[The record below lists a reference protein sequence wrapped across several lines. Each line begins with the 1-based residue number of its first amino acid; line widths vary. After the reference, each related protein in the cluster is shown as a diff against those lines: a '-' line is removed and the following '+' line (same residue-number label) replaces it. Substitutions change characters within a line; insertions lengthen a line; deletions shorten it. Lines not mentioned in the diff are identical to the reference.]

1 METPGDADKH
11 SSASAASK
19 RRGAGETLVKTGI
32 FGSEDRERSYRIL
45 EEERGN
51 LEERPWLTDHSG
63 ASGEEE
69 GSKVNG

>member
-1 METPGDADKH
+1 METPGAYAPRCAYSYADKH

-32 FGSEDRERSYRIL
+32 FGSEDRERSYRKL

-51 LEERPWLTDHSG
+51 LEERP
-63 ASGEEE
+63 
-69 GSKVNG
+69 